1 MTEAEQKF
9 LNKVED
15 TLLNHTGDTE
25 TVKYL
30 IDDMRAEKET
40 VGGNLVAICWAVL
53 VDSGFYGAANEVQSW
68 SVE

>member
-1 MTEAEQKF
+1 MTEAEEKF
-9 LNKVED
+9 LAKVED
-15 TLLNHTGDTE
+15 TLWSHTGDTE

-40 VGGNLVAICWAVL
+40 IGGSLVAICWAVL

-68 SVE
+68 SVK

>member
-1 MTEAEQKF
+1 MTEAEQRF
-9 LNKVED
+9 LAKVD
-15 TLLNHTGDTE
+15 AALLKEGVDPTW
-25 TVKYL
+25 VAFL

-53 VDSGFYGAANEVQSW
+53 VDSGFYKVAAELQSW

>member
-40 VGGNLVAICWAVL
+40 VGGSLVAICWAVL